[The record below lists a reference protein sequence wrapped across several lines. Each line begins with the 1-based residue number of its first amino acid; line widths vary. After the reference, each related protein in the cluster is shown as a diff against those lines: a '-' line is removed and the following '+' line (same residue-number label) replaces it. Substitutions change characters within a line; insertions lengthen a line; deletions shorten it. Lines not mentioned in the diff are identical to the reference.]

1 MNECNH
7 SSICQN
13 GFKSFALS
21 YKDGADDDDDDN
33 DDGDDDDDDDDINR
47 KAALET
53 PFTSIRLPHAFLAHK
68 RLQGSKNNSTPQ
80 RWKNII
86 NFVFFCIWIHWSLK
100 KRKML
105 KNERLIFL
113 LHPICPMPW
122 FIKTGDHLL

>member
-13 GFKSFALS
+13 DFKSFALS
-21 YKDGADDDDDDN
+21 YKDDADDDGDDN
-33 DDGDDDDDDDDINR
+33 DGDDDDDDDDNINR

-53 PFTSIRLPHAFLAHK
+53 PFTSILLPHAFLAHK

-86 NFVFFCIWIHWSLK
+86 NFVFFLYLDPLVIEK
-100 KRKML
+100 KKNAPKM
-105 KNERLIFL
+105 RGSFFCSIQFVQ
-113 LHPICPMPW
+113 CR
-122 FIKTGDHLL
+122 GS

>member
-1 MNECNH
+1 MALMMN
-7 SSICQN
+7 
-13 GFKSFALS
+13 
-21 YKDGADDDDDDN
+21 DDDN
-33 DDGDDDDDDDDINR
+33 DDGDDDDDDDNINR

-53 PFTSIRLPHAFLAHK
+53 PFTSILLPHAFLAHK

>member
-21 YKDGADDDDDDN
+21 YKDGADDDDDDG
-33 DDGDDDDDDDDINR
+33 DGDEDDDDDNINR

-86 NFVFFCIWIHWSLK
+86 NFVFFLYLDPLVIEK
-100 KRKML
+100 K
-105 KNERLIFL
+105 KNAQ
-113 LHPICPMPW
+113 
-122 FIKTGDHLL
+122 K